1 MSKTYSIYAIRCKP
15 NNKLYIGRTTNLKQR
30 VNNHFDNLKGN
41 SHKILDLQEDF
52 NKYGID
58 NFEVYL
64 LEENIDYTERK
75 KEYDYM
81 REYNTFSKKYGY
93 NQGDLKSSQKKE
105 IKIIKE
111 LPINVYKSN
120 CSKNQEIKEE

>member
-1 MSKTYSIYAIRCKP
+1 MSKTYSIYAIRCKS

-81 REYNTFSKKYGY
+81 REYNTFSKEYGY
-93 NQGDLKSSQKKE
+93 NQGDLKSSQKKR
-105 IKIIKE
+105 
-111 LPINVYKSN
+111 N
-120 CSKNQEIKEE
+120 

>member
-1 MSKTYSIYAIRCKP
+1 
-15 NNKLYIGRTTNLKQR
+15 
-30 VNNHFDNLKGN
+30 
-41 SHKILDLQEDF
+41 
-52 NKYGID
+52 
-58 NFEVYL
+58 
-64 LEENIDYTERK
+64 
-75 KEYDYM
+75 M
-81 REYNTFSKKYGY
+81 REYNTFSKEYGY